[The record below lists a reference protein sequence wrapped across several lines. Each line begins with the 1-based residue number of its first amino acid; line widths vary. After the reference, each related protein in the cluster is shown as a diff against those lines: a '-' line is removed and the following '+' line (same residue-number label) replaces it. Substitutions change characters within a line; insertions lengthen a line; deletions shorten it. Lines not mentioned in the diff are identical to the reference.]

1 MSSIDDSLEFPL
13 HIKAPLDLG
22 LIIRDRRRRL
32 GLSQSQLARTAGV
45 GRQWLVAVEQGKS
58 GAELGLVLRTLSAL
72 GLALSV
78 AADDAASGPVVSTDI
93 DAVVAAARKD
103 KT

>member
-1 MSSIDDSLEFPL
+1 MSSIDDTMEFPL
-13 HIKAPLDLG
+13 QIKAPLDIG
-22 LIIRDRRRRL
+22 LIIRHQRRSL
-32 GLSQSQLARTAGV
+32 GLSQTQLARTAGV

-78 AADDAASGPVVSTDI
+78 DGATAPADPVAPIDI
-93 DAVVAAARKD
+93 DTIVEAARGD
-103 KT
+103 RT